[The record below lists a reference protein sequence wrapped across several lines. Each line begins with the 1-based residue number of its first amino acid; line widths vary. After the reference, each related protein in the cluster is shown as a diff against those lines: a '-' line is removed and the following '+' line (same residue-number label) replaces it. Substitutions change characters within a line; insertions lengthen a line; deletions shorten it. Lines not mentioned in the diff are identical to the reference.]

1 MLGYADPRCALG
13 VICIIDNIGGQVRP
27 VMSPSGTK
35 VGRQKKEKKEKKEKR
50 EKREKREK
58 GEKGE
63 KGQARLVMSPSGTKV
78 GRQLFGKREILMLP
92 V

>member
-50 EKREKREK
+50 EKREK
-58 GEKGE
+58 GE